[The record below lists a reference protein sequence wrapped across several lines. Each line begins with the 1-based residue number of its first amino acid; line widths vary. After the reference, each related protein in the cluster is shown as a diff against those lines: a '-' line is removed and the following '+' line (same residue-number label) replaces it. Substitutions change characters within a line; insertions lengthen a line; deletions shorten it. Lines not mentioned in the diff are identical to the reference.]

1 MMRSVLWVS
10 GALLWAST
18 VFAQQ
23 APAVEEL
30 LRRFDA
36 LYESTGTHAR
46 IEIEIVRPNKT
57 RTMRLQLWSKGPDK
71 ALIVVEAPVRDAG
84 TATLKVDENL
94 WNYLPKIDRTI
105 RVPPSLMMGSWMG
118 SDLSNDDLVK
128 ESSYIE
134 DYVATLKGLSVDPAG
149 WQVDLEAKQGVAGL
163 WQRIEVVFSQ
173 QQHLPVL
180 SRYYDRKGRLART
193 MRLGQVQEVAGRLV
207 PHEILIEPAR
217 DEGQHTLLRYL
228 HIEFDVELDE
238 SLFGLAHLER
248 RR

>member
-1 MMRSVLWVS
+1 MKPSALWIII
-10 GALLWAST
+10 ALCWAYASH
-18 VFAQQ
+18 AQE

-30 LRRFDA
+30 LQRFDQ

-46 IEIEIVRPNKT
+46 LEIEIVRPNKT

-84 TATLKVDENL
+84 TATLKVDNNL

-105 RVPPSLMMGSWMG
+105 RVPPSLMMGAWMG

-128 ESSYIE
+128 ESSYME
-134 DYVATLKGLSVDPAG
+134 DYTATLKGAVLDPAG
-149 WQVDLEAKQGVAGL
+149 WQVDLAAKEGVAGL

-173 QQHLPVL
+173 DRQLPVL

-193 MRLGQVQEVAGRLV
+193 MRLGQVEQIGGRLV
-207 PHEILIEPAR
+207 PLEISIEPAR
-217 DEGQHTLLRYL
+217 EQGQRTLLRYV
-228 HIEFDVELDE
+228 HIEFDIELDE
-238 SLFGLAHLER
+238 SLFSLAHLER